1 MNFLSKVMCMVS
13 DSDVESEK
21 LALNDM
27 FFEIKNILL
36 EEHMVCGWIVI
47 YIMVVLRLVKHITM
61 IH

>member
-1 MNFLSKVMCMVS
+1 MVS